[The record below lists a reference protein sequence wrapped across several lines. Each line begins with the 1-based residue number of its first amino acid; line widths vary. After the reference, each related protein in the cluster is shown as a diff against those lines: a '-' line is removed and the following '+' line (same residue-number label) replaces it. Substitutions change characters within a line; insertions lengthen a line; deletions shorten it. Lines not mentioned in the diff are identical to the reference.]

1 MENINNNAIPENI
14 NNNAPE
20 NNNNEKKPIF
30 NRVVASLLEYVE
42 ILVFS
47 LAIVV
52 VLFLFFVRHC
62 EVDGDSMKNTLM
74 DEEKLLVSNLFYE
87 PEYGDIIVFHQ
98 TGYLNEPVVKRV
110 IAVGGETIDINFDT
124 MEVTITDKNGNS
136 RVLDED
142 YAFYDTSSNK
152 EKRYFAHPT
161 DYTFPMEVPEGYLFV
176 MGDNRYNSLDS
187 RFEEVGLVD
196 ERRVLGKVI
205 FRITPFSRFGV
216 VD

>member
-14 NNNAPE
+14 NNEPE
-20 NNNNEKKPIF
+20 NNNGEKKPIF

-74 DEEKLLVSNLFYE
+74 DKEKLIVSNLFYE

-136 RVLDED
+136 RILDED
-142 YAFYDTSSNK
+142 YAFYDTNGSK
-152 EKRYFAHPT
+152 EKRYLAHPT
-161 DYTFPMEVPEGYLFV
+161 DYTFPMEVPEGHLFV

>member
-1 MENINNNAIPENI
+1 MEDINNGAVID
-14 NNNAPE
+14 NNE
-20 NNNNEKKPIF
+20 NNNNKKPLF
-30 NRVVASLLEYVE
+30 NRIVVSLLEYVE

-52 VLFLFFVRHC
+52 VLFVCFVRLC
-62 EVDGDSMKNTLM
+62 EVSGGSMNNTLA
-74 DEEKLLVSNLFYE
+74 DKEKLFVSNLFYK
-87 PEYGDIIVFHQ
+87 PSHGDIVVFHQ

-110 IAVGGETIDINFDT
+110 IAVGGETVDIDFDT
-124 MEVTITDKNGNS
+124 MTVTVTDKDGNA

-142 YAFYDTSSNK
+142 YAFYDSSLRR
-152 EKRYFAHPT
+152 RYFSHPT
-161 DYTFPMEVPEGYLFV
+161 DYKFPVEVPEGYLFV

-196 ERRVLGKVI
+196 ERRILGKVI
-205 FRITPFSRFGV
+205 LRVTPIQKFGT